1 MNPRAVSKPEGAEPG
16 ATRHRA
22 REVALQMLYHW
33 EVGGV
38 AMAEVLRA
46 WPSLSEGAGRLPEPL
61 HAFAARLADG
71 TAAAV
76 AAVDPLISEAAS
88 SWRIERMNVVDR
100 LILRLAVY
108 EFLQERDTPA
118 SVIINEAIELA
129 RSFSADEAV
138 PFVNGVLDAVRRRL
152 ERE

>member
-1 MNPRAVSKPEGAEPG
+1 MNSRAVSKPEGAEPG

-46 WPSLSEGAGRLPEPL
+46 WPSLCEVTGRLPEPL

-138 PFVNGVLDAVRRRL
+138 PFVNGVLDAIRRRL